1 TQDWEALQEI
11 VKGTSIIILS
21 DEVYE
26 HIVYD
31 GKTHQSIARFPEL
44 AKRSLLTFSFGKTF
58 HVTGWK
64 IGYCLAPKNLMDE
77 FRKVHQFNVYCV
89 NHPAQLAIARYLKD
103 PEHYRKLSSFFQQ
116 KRDFLLAAIENSK
129 FEFTPAQGT
138 YFQTLSYK
146 NIS

>member
-1 TQDWEALQEI
+1 
-11 VKGTSIIILS
+11 
-21 DEVYE
+21 
-26 HIVYD
+26 
-31 GKTHQSIARFPEL
+31 
-44 AKRSLLTFSFGKTF
+44 
-58 HVTGWK
+58 

-146 NIS
+146 NISDEKDTDFVIRLITEKGLAAIPVSAFTKN